1 MKEFYA
7 HSVEGKPESEW
18 QGLEEHLRNVAEL
31 AKKFGDEFGSGEW
44 AYLAGLW
51 HQNRRYS
58 IEFQVMLTDLLE
70 DRIFYELH
78 CAN

>member
-7 HSVEGKPESEW
+7 HSVEGKPKSEW
-18 QGLEEHLRNVAEL
+18 QGLEEHLTPPSVLPLARGGWRGY

-51 HQNRRYS
+51 HDLGKYS
-58 IEFQVMLTDLLE
+58 EGVVF
-70 DRIFYELH
+70 
-78 CAN
+78 

>member
-1 MKEFYA
+1 MKEFFA

-31 AKKFGDEFGSGEW
+31 AKKFGDEFGSGDW

-51 HQNRRYS
+51 HDLGKNS
-58 IEFQVMLTDLLE
+58 IFLDSI
-70 DRIFYELH
+70 R
-78 CAN
+78 